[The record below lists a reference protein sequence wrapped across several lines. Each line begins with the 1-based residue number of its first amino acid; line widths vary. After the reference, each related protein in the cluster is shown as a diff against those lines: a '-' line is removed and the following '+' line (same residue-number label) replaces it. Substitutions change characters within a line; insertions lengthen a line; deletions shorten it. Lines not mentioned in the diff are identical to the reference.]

1 MPELML
7 SKFNI
12 LLIDDDEDDF
22 VNLRGLFQEIRGSKY
37 AITWKS
43 NYEEGLKA
51 LQDSKFDI
59 CLLDYRLGA
68 KTGLELLH
76 EAQSLGLRVPAIFLT
91 GQGDFDLDLQA
102 MQIGASDYLVKNGLT
117 APLLERSVRYS
128 IKHEMDM
135 DELRESKAQI
145 LQQDRLASLGLL
157 ASSLA
162 HEIGTPLGI
171 IRSRA
176 ELAAKKAK
184 SLPAVLHDMNTII
197 TQIDRIAKL
206 VNSLLQ
212 LARGQ
217 KSENAHAIN
226 LNSVVEDM
234 KTLLSHE
241 LELKEIA
248 FICSIEP
255 STTVKAESGPLS
267 QVFLNLLVNAVH
279 AIDEKRKKVLTGEHK
294 IEISATEVNN
304 LVKIKVSDT
313 GCGIP
318 EIHFSQIFKPFFTT
332 KEIGQ
337 GTGLGLATT
346 FKLIASWGGA
356 ITVKSV
362 VGHGT
367 CFEITLPNK

>member
-1 MPELML
+1 M
-7 SKFNI
+7 
-12 LLIDDDEDDF
+12 LIDDDEDDF
-22 VNLRGLFQEIRGSKY
+22 VNLRDLFQEIRDSKY

-43 NYEEGLKA
+43 NYEDGLKA

-59 CLLDYRLGA
+59 CLLDFRLGA
-68 KTGLELLH
+68 KTGLELLQ
-76 EAQSLGLRVPAIFLT
+76 EAQSLGLRVPSIFLT

-117 APLLERSVRYS
+117 AQLLERSVRYS
-128 IKHEMDM
+128 IKHELDM

-176 ELAAKKAK
+176 ELAAKKAM
-184 SLPAVLHDMNTII
+184 SLPAVQHDMNTII

-217 KSENAHAIN
+217 KSENAHAID

-248 FICSIEP
+248 FNCSIGS

-279 AIDEKRKKVLTGEHK
+279 AIDEKRKTILTGKHK
-294 IEISATEVNN
+294 IEISATEENN

-318 EIHFSQIFKPFFTT
+318 ELHLTQIFKPFFTT
-332 KEIGQ
+332 KDIGQ

-356 ITVKSV
+356 IAVQSTVDQ
-362 VGHGT
+362 GT